1 MTKSRTL
8 SPVPHFPEA
17 ELPRAKQ
24 DLLAAL
30 ETPGCRYPAPSGVPY
45 VVISMELM
53 TCTYLSEAAKTALMR
68 CLSVPNN
75 WRFGNPAMNFNMWFG
90 WGQDKSYKVLNE
102 LAAAGHAHHVR
113 VDCDPRSA
121 GYEFIWKFTERSSG
135 LPPEPSP
142 KKKDKKY
149 KTWCLRGRHFSVHG
163 AMAMPMSLKALNTGS
178 KLPYPQSSF
187 TGVPSASNFFGLPW
201 TVTRKNRDI
210 NNVLRTTEGSDS
222 TEYSFIRSEEK
233 EKNPISLSY
242 EGELVS
248 HSRNIR
254 HDSPGSPEVDR
265 PQAVKPEDQQQE
277 PDRQKPRPKRTKGRR
292 APRRKA
298 KKAKVNHVKRIGPVK
313 RLKART
319 GHGHGGYDTI
329 STVGFTANPRTL
341 AKLRQDPAL
350 AVKAL
355 RKFDNM
361 PRTGSIEWYR
371 FLRANPLMALL
382 QEIIGTDAWDSTTT
396 RRHAQWFKRG
406 KHRVAELLALWG
418 LSNRV
423 ADEDQLPGELQE
435 EAIGILKKARRTLS
449 NPNFS
454 RRPVCSAYKEETD
467 DATLLTLHFEWNEDI
482 DRARKILGYRVKDK
496 LEDISDKVR
505 KTLKPSEDEAS
516 PGKTLY
522 QNFFDDQRRVS
533 SSERRRLRAFSTLW
547 LSSETNREW
556 LYRLAQTQPDVA
568 WWVVAQ
574 LNQSLPNRPVYRQ
587 WLDQTFGQW
596 LTPEVA
602 RGVFARVFD
611 GLEPFP
617 GVSATD
623 FVVASLTHN
632 PKWPGHLVGYAL
644 LIRYWT
650 AGIKVSSLWSAV
662 FSASST
668 ARFREHKIH
677 VSKHSSW
684 QEKLMVE
691 GVVKSLEIYRH
702 ACKEGPKQ
710 YRRALRVA

>member
-8 SPVPHFPEA
+8 SPVPLFPEA

-75 WRFGNPAMNFNMWFG
+75 WRFGNPAMNFEAWFG
-90 WGQDKSYKVLNE
+90 WGKEKAYAVLNE

-187 TGVPSASNFFGLPW
+187 TGISSASNFFGLPK
-201 TVTRKNRDI
+201 TESLKNRPI

-233 EKNPISLSY
+233 EKNPISLSS
-242 EGELVS
+242 EDELVS

-265 PQAVKPEDQQQE
+265 PQAVVPEDQQNDSVS
-277 PDRQKPRPKRTKGRR
+277 PKPRITKSKGRR
-292 APRRKA
+292 ASRRKA
-298 KKAKVNHVKRIGPVK
+298 KRAKVNHVKRIGPVK

-319 GHGHGGYDTI
+319 GHGHGGYAKI
-329 STVGFTANPRTL
+329 SAAGFTANPRTL

-355 RKFDNM
+355 RKFDNI

-371 FLRANPLMALL
+371 FLRNNPLMALL

-396 RRHAQWFKRG
+396 RRHAQWLKRG
-406 KHRVAELLALWG
+406 KHRVAELLVLWR
-418 LSNRV
+418 LLQMVDSK
-423 ADEDQLPGELQE
+423 DQLPEELWDK
-435 EAIGILKKARRTLS
+435 AHSTLKLVRMTLT

-454 RRPVCSAYKEETD
+454 RRPVCTAYNEDFEEP
-467 DATLLTLHFEWNEDI
+467 TLLTLHFEWDEVI
-482 DRARKILGYRVKDK
+482 DRAKEILGHPVKCK

-505 KTLKPSEDEAS
+505 KTLEAS
-516 PGKTLY
+516 APGRSLH
-522 QNFFDDQRRVS
+522 QQFFTGQQRVS
-533 SSERRRLRAFSTLW
+533 ASERRRRRAFSTTW
-547 LSSETNREW
+547 LTSEQNREW
-556 LYRLAQTQPDVA
+556 LHQLAQTQPDVA

-574 LNQSLPNRPVYRQ
+574 INRSLPNSPAYRQ

-596 LTPEVA
+596 LTPEAA
-602 RGVFARVFD
+602 RGVFDRAFD
-611 GLEPFP
+611 GLEPFT

-623 FVVASLTHN
+623 FLTASLTHN
-632 PKWPGHLVGYAL
+632 FDWPGHIVDYAL
-644 LIRYWT
+644 LIRYWS
-650 AGIKVSSLWSAV
+650 AGVKSSALWNSV
-662 FSASST
+662 FSASAT
-668 ARFREHKIH
+668 ARLRDHKIH
-677 VSKHSSW
+677 VSRRSSIN
-684 QEKLMVE
+684 EKLMVE
-691 GVVKSLEIYRH
+691 GVVKSLEIYRSSYK
-702 ACKEGPKQ
+702 AKQ
-710 YRRALRVA
+710 KLYRRELRGH